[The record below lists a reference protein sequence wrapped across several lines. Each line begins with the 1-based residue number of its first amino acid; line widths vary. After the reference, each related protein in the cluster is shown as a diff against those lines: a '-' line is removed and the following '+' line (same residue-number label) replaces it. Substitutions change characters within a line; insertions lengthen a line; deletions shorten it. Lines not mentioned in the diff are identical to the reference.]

1 MLTVL
6 ELQGM
11 SLARFLW
18 GWQVFS
24 ALGAI
29 FVASPV
35 LFAWLA
41 RGSDGP
47 ASPAHAARAADAP
60 ADATRPPAAA
70 GLPSVRSAHV
80 VLAFLGAAF
89 TAATILFERG
99 CVLVAPIL
107 SVVIG
112 GLIVRL
118 WVAGPIRTLAA
129 RARPRRPIRT
139 LAARSLAAIASASA
153 VAAMVA
159 GVSLAATARSR
170 YSPNERAAIAYLRDH
185 ARRGQVVLA
194 DWDAGYEIQAF
205 SGLATATD
213 GLLESAENR
222 QRIIELYDALMDPE
236 PGKLEALCR
245 RCRARWLLV
254 PSARAIYAMA
264 VVTGDPVAALIARHE
279 EVPRGPMTDH
289 LILRLIDGDVTYPG
303 FRRALEAGGFTVFE
317 VTDSTSRSP

>member
-118 WVAGPIRTLAA
+118 WVAG
-129 RARPRRPIRT
+129 PIRT